1 MKSIFTKQLII
12 ASMMIFSFFF
22 YLVDRYYIAFDQ
34 QEKPCLF
41 STVFLVDTWATT
53 EDFEHG
59 DLMAY
64 DYHMENTLIPKG
76 TVLVKRVAS
85 LPNQTL
91 RFSAKSVSVDDKEY
105 FADITSELKRLKV
118 NMPKEVKYKT
128 GLGEFFLVGE
138 TAYSYDSRYWGS
150 AKEDNIVGKAY
161 AIF

>member
-1 MKSIFTKQLII
+1 M
-12 ASMMIFSFFF
+12 
-22 YLVDRYYIAFDQ
+22 VDRYYIAFDE

-41 STVFLVDTWATT
+41 STVFLVDTWATA
-53 EDFEHG
+53 EDFERG

-64 DYHMENTLIPKG
+64 DYHMEDTLIPKG

-85 LPNQTL
+85 LSNETL
-91 RFSAKSVSVDDKEY
+91 VFSAKSVSVGDTEY

-118 NMPKEVKYKT
+118 DMPKEVKYKT

-138 TAYSYDSRYWGS
+138 TAYSYDSRYWG
-150 AKEDNIVGKAY
+150 AARENNIVVKAY